1 MDYYSKE
8 GHAKAIYLI
17 FFNFLTIIYTFIG
30 TFLYAFKYPFNGM
43 PNKLDEFQHEIAP
56 AILGISILISF
67 AIVLLYIII
76 SFVAF
81 IKNKKAFYFFADK
94 QNENLQ
100 IERFKNQIAENFKD
114 EFLKKIEIKTTS
126 GNWIF
131 YPFPNSFSHSS
142 AASDRVW

>member
-1 MDYYSKE
+1 MYDIIANTLLYTIILLAIFITHLLLFSSPIMAIITCYYFFRKMDYYSKE

-81 IKNKKAFYFFADK
+81 IKNKKA
-94 QNENLQ
+94 
-100 IERFKNQIAENFKD
+100 
-114 EFLKKIEIKTTS
+114 KK
-126 GNWIF
+126 
-131 YPFPNSFSHSS
+131 
-142 AASDRVW
+142 

>member
-1 MDYYSKE
+1 MYSIIADTLFYLIIYLAIIITHLLLFSSPIMAIITCYYFFRKMDYYSKE

-81 IKNKKAFYFFADK
+81 IKNKKA
-94 QNENLQ
+94 
-100 IERFKNQIAENFKD
+100 
-114 EFLKKIEIKTTS
+114 KK
-126 GNWIF
+126 
-131 YPFPNSFSHSS
+131 
-142 AASDRVW
+142 